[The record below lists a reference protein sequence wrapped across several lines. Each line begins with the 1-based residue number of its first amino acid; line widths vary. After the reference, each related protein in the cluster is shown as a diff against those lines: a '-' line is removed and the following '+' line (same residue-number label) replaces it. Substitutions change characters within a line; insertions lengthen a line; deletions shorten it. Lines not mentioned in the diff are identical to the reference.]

1 MKIKSFNQAKL
12 AHKIVLVRVD
22 FNVPVRA
29 GKIKDDF
36 KIVANLEFLK
46 YLIKTQAKIVLV
58 THLGEPK
65 LNAKGNVIG
74 KDAFSTAPLARH
86 LSKLIGKK
94 VLWFKEPIGSN
105 KLKGKIDDLKSGQ
118 IAVLENIRF
127 YSGEI
132 ANESSFAKQLAKIAD
147 VYINNAFAVSHRAH
161 ASVSAVKKFLPSFA
175 GPLLAE
181 EVNNLNK
188 VLKPVKPM
196 VAVLGGA
203 KIETKINLIKNLSK
217 RANFILVGGALMN
230 NFLVASGHKVGK
242 SLVSKEGVKIA
253 KKLKSKKI
261 IIPDDVVVKLK
272 NGKIAWRH
280 VKDIKKDETIVDIGP
295 ESMKL
300 FGAYIKRAKTLMWN
314 GPMGIFEE
322 EASRWGTL
330 FVARAVASKSS
341 GKAFGVVG
349 GGETIEALKLTQM
362 EKDIDWISTG
372 GGASLTYLAGE
383 TMPGLVGLV
392 KK

>member
-22 FNVPVRA
+22 FNVPIRA
-29 GKIKDDF
+29 RKIKDDF

-65 LNAKGNVIG
+65 LNTKGIVTG

-127 YSGEI
+127 YPGET
-132 ANESSFAKQLAKIAD
+132 ANESSFAKQLAKLAD

-181 EVNNLNK
+181 EVTNLNK

-230 NFLVASGHKVGK
+230 NFLVASGHKIGK
-242 SLVSKEGVKIA
+242 SLFSKEGVKIA

-261 IIPDDVVVKLK
+261 IIPDDVVVKLP

-280 VKDIKKDETIVDIGP
+280 IKDIKKNETIVDIGP

-383 TMPGLVGLV
+383 AMPGLTGLI
-392 KK
+392 K

>member
-1 MKIKSFNQAKL
+1 MKIKSFSQAKL

-22 FNVPVRA
+22 FNVPMSR

-36 KIVANLEFLK
+36 KIVANVDFLK
-46 YLIKTQAKIVLV
+46 YLIKQQAKIVLV
-58 THLGEPK
+58 THLGEPR
-65 LNAKGNVIG
+65 LNVKGVVTN
-74 KDAFSTAPLARH
+74 KTSFSTAPLAKY

-94 VLWFKEPIGSN
+94 VIWLNDVIGSEKLEN
-105 KLKGKIDDLKSGQ
+105 KIADLKSGQ
-118 IAVLENIRF
+118 IAILENIRF
-127 YSGEI
+127 YQGET
-132 ANESSFAKQLAKIAD
+132 ANDGKFAKDLGELAD

-161 ASVSAVKKFLPSFA
+161 ASVSAVKKFLPSYA
-175 GPLLAE
+175 GPLLVE
-181 EVNNLNK
+181 EVTNLNK
-188 VLKPVKPM
+188 VLKPVRPM

-217 RANFILVGGALMN
+217 RANFVLVGGALMN
-230 NFLVASGHKVGK
+230 NFLVASGYGVGK

-253 KKLKSKKI
+253 RKLKSKKI
-261 IIPDDVVVKLK
+261 IIPDDVVVKLP

-280 VKDIKKDETIVDIGP
+280 IKDIKKNETIVDIGP

-330 FVARAVASKSS
+330 FVARAVASRAS

-383 TMPGLVGLV
+383 TMPGLVGLI
-392 KK
+392 K